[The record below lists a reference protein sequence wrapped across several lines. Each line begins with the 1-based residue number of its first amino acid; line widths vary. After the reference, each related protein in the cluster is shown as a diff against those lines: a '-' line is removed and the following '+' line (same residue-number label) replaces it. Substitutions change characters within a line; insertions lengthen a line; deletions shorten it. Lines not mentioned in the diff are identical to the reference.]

1 MARRRCFSASASRR
15 VVPCNGLA
23 SRRWMW
29 ASDCKSSKL
38 SKRARKWRWLI
49 HGMHPSGLLFLW
61 GEWLGGEVFWIL
73 GWMMDMLF
81 FNYIFFD
88 FYVTDEIVM
97 PNPGLLRV
105 LHEGFFFGS
114 GITFLGLY
122 IYIYIYIL
130 ILLCWKRK
138 GFWSNRK
145 SGSGT
150 CEGFGF

>member
-1 MARRRCFSASASRR
+1 
-15 VVPCNGLA
+15 
-23 SRRWMW
+23 
-29 ASDCKSSKL
+29 
-38 SKRARKWRWLI
+38 
-49 HGMHPSGLLFLW
+49 MHPSSLVFLW

-122 IYIYIYIL
+122 IYIY
-130 ILLCWKRK
+130 
-138 GFWSNRK
+138 
-145 SGSGT
+145 
-150 CEGFGF
+150 